1 MPKEVNL
8 RKRKE
13 ARDKRLDAGRE
24 KLHASRRKKRRTSE
38 KYMQAVVEEIGT
50 DAVRDVVRVILEE
63 AVDGNRDAWNWL
75 GKFVLGGGKI
85 SLSDLASPGI
95 LKRKG

>member
-13 ARDKRLDAGRE
+13 ARDKRLKAGRE
-24 KLHASRRKKRRTSE
+24 KLHEGRRKKRRTSE

-50 DAVRDVVRVILEE
+50 DAVRAVVQKILEE
-63 AVDGNRDAWNWL
+63 ALDGNRDAWNFL
-75 GKFVLGGGKI
+75 GRFILGNGKI

>member
-13 ARDKRLDAGRE
+13 ARDKRLKAGRE
-24 KLHASRRKKRRTSE
+24 KLHEGRRKKRRTSE

-50 DAVRDVVRVILEE
+50 DAVRDVVRVILES
-63 AVDGNRDAWNWL
+63 ALDGDKAAWDWL
-75 GKFVLGGGKI
+75 GKFVLGNGKI